1 LRMLSI
7 HWASYIVES
16 RYFSFQQNMALLIQH
31 RSGTKVQPLPTTRNQ
46 PTRPGDK
53 RWLCWNE
60 DCLQTDVS
68 ISIIESATF
77 GAYLH
82 ITGEQSRFVPD
93 LRVAILAA
101 VFREQQYLCERC
113 SS

>member
-1 LRMLSI
+1 
-7 HWASYIVES
+7 
-16 RYFSFQQNMALLIQH
+16 
-31 RSGTKVQPLPTTRNQ
+31 
-46 PTRPGDK
+46 
-53 RWLCWNE
+53 
-60 DCLQTDVS
+60 VS

-101 VFREQQYLCERC
+101 VFREQQYNCAGKGFGDVKLLKSVTLMSLLNPIRVQR
-113 SS
+113 